1 MAVVEIGHNLLL
13 AIVVLLITA
22 VLLVFLM
29 VMYGIARATEPD
41 PLEPEEPDADEQ
53 VTREWPTSDPG

>member
-13 AIVVLLITA
+13 AIVVLSITA

-29 VMYGIARATEPD
+29 VMYGIARTATPD
-41 PLEPEEPDADEQ
+41 ELEPEEPDDEQ
-53 VTREWPTSDPG
+53 VTREWPQTDG